1 MPDPKPVADQP
12 LDIASALLERALK
25 AGADS
30 ADALFVEGISQ
41 GVSWRL
47 GAMEDLERA
56 EGRDVGLRVF
66 IGQKQAIISGSDTTP
81 AALDLL
87 AERAVAMARHA
98 PEDAFCDLADPAL
111 LATSLPNTLDDDLDL
126 IDPDEP
132 SADTLIEAARV
143 CEEAARAVDGITNS
157 EGASASWGR
166 SSVALATST
175 GFTGAYGATSHS
187 ISVSVLAGE
196 GTEMERDY
204 DYSSTRHRADLD
216 DPEQVGRTAAE
227 KTLARL
233 NPRTHKPAK
242 VPVVYD
248 PRVSGGLVSHFAS
261 AISGAAVA
269 RGTSFL
275 KDSMDEAV
283 FAEGIAIV
291 DDPLRRRGL
300 RSKPFDAEGLATT
313 TQTLIDDGRLTTW
326 LLDNASAKQ
335 LGLISTGHA
344 SRGVGGPP
352 SPSASNLYMEAGP
365 ISRDDLIGA
374 IDDGFYVT
382 ELIGMGIN
390 GVTGDYSRGAGGFW
404 IENGELAYPVA
415 GLTVAGNL
423 KEMYRHLT
431 PADDLTFRYGVN
443 APTVRVDGMTVAGT

>member
-1 MPDPKPVADQP
+1 MPDSPPQDGQP
-12 LDIASALLERALK
+12 LDIATALLDRALK

-30 ADALFVEGISQ
+30 ADVLCVEGISN

-47 GAMEDLERA
+47 GALEDLERS

-66 IGQKQAIISGSDTTP
+66 IGQKQAIISGSDTAP

-87 AERAVAMARHA
+87 AERAVDMARHA
-98 PEDAFCDLADPAL
+98 PEDAFCGLADPAL
-111 LATSLPNTLDDDLDL
+111 LATSIPDDLDL
-126 IDPDEP
+126 IDTDEP
-132 SADTLIEAARV
+132 TTDALIDMART
-143 CEEAARAVDGITNS
+143 CEDAARAVDGITNS

-166 SSVALATST
+166 SNVALATST

-196 GTEMERDY
+196 GTAMERDY
-204 DYSSTRHRADLD
+204 DYSSTRHKADLD
-216 DPEQVGRTAAE
+216 TPENVGRDAAGR
-227 KTLARL
+227 TLKRL

-248 PRVSGGLVSHFAS
+248 PRVSGGLIGHFAA

-275 KDSMDEAV
+275 KDRMGEAV
-283 FAEGIAIV
+283 FADGITIV
-291 DDPLRRRGL
+291 DDPLRKRGL

-313 TQTLIDDGRLTTW
+313 RRALVDNGRLTTW
-326 LLDNASAKQ
+326 LLDSTSARQ
-335 LGLISTGHA
+335 LGLTSTGHA
-344 SRGVGGPP
+344 SRGVSGPP
-352 SPSASNLYMEAGP
+352 SPSATNLYLEAGTTP
-365 ISRDDLIGA
+365 VADLIGA

-390 GVTGDYSRGAGGFW
+390 GVTGDYSRGASGFW
-404 IENGELAYPVA
+404 IEKGELAYPVA

-423 KEMYRHLT
+423 KDMFRHLT
-431 PADDLTFRYGVN
+431 PADDLTFRYGTN